1 MKKIIN
7 GSLTFLLLSMLVACK
22 DEKDVYARIHPNL
35 LPSEG
40 HTYSLQ
46 AVGKE
51 ITFDLLEESNITNV
65 GPITKEA
72 SYKSLNEQYPKLEL
86 KKEPAFIVFD
96 ENGLV
101 LKTYDHEEMIVF
113 LQGCFH
119 ILCCYLPSSAVW
131 LISPPDARFP
141 RGGR

>member
-7 GSLTFLLLSMLVACK
+7 GSLTFLLLSMLVACT
-22 DEKDVYARIHPNL
+22 DGKDVYARIHPNL

-40 HTYSLQ
+40 HTHSLQ

-65 GPITKEA
+65 GPITNEA

-86 KKEPAFIVFD
+86 KNLMKMVWF
-96 ENGLV
+96 
-101 LKTYDHEEMIVF
+101 KKHMIMK
-113 LQGCFH
+113 
-119 ILCCYLPSSAVW
+119 
-131 LISPPDARFP
+131 R
-141 RGGR
+141 

>member
-1 MKKIIN
+1 MKKVIN
-7 GSLTFLLLSMLVACK
+7 GSLTFLLLSMLVACT
-22 DEKDVYARIHPNL
+22 DEKDDYARIHPNL

-65 GPITKEA
+65 GPITNEA

-101 LKTYDHEEMIVF
+101 LKTYDYEEMIDF
-113 LQGCFH
+113 LQNPEESF
-119 ILCCYLPSSAVW
+119 Y
-131 LISPPDARFP
+131 RE
-141 RGGR
+141 R

>member
-7 GSLTFLLLSMLVACK
+7 GSLTFLLLSMLVACT
-22 DEKDVYARIHPNL
+22 DEKDDYARIHPNL

-51 ITFDLLEESNITNV
+51 ITIDLLEESNITNV
-65 GPITKEA
+65 GPIRNEA

-101 LKTYDHEEMIVF
+101 LKTYDYEEMIDF
-113 LQGCFH
+113 LQN
-119 ILCCYLPSSAVW
+119 PEK
-131 LISPPDARFP
+131 
-141 RGGR
+141 

>member
-7 GSLTFLLLSMLVACK
+7 VSLTFLLLSMLVACT
-22 DEKDVYARIHPNL
+22 DEKDDYARIHPNL

-46 AVGKE
+46 AVGKD

-65 GPITKEA
+65 GPNYKWSILQVVEWAISKTWIKE
-72 SYKSLNEQYPKLEL
+72 
-86 KKEPAFIVFD
+86 EPAFIVFD

-101 LKTYDHEEMIVF
+101 LKTYDYEEMIDF
-113 LQGCFH
+113 LQNPEEYF
-119 ILCCYLPSSAVW
+119 Y
-131 LISPPDARFP
+131 RE
-141 RGGR
+141 R